1 MYIYNKTELKH
12 NFIRFS
18 ALRLQSCSDT
28 ELSLHRPGTPKC
40 WDELL
45 ENTFDFSEYKKYF
58 ICHRTLHIN
67 ECNRITD
74 YKRVWG
80 MMHIEPGKYDNSY
93 NVGEEK
99 IYFGIKVAENCSSE
113 VSNVILYVRNKLG
126 SREYEQIYNLLSKN
140 KMDFERGKYSDG
152 FSNIAQS
159 FSDAY
164 LLHYSVN
171 NSLVYMDIY
180 GKISERLVDNS
191 LINSFDE
198 NSAPV
203 YRRSLAFWD

>member
-1 MYIYNKTELKH
+1 
-12 NFIRFS
+12 
-18 ALRLQSCSDT
+18 
-28 ELSLHRPGTPKC
+28 
-40 WDELL
+40 
-45 ENTFDFSEYKKYF
+45 
-58 ICHRTLHIN
+58 
-67 ECNRITD
+67 
-74 YKRVWG
+74 
-80 MMHIEPGKYDNSY
+80 
-93 NVGEEK
+93 
-99 IYFGIKVAENCSSE
+99 
-113 VSNVILYVRNKLG
+113 
-126 SREYEQIYNLLSKN
+126 
-140 KMDFERGKYSDG
+140 MDFERGKYSDG